1 MDGVIFLNKLK
12 RSEIKKTNEM
22 IKLILNSFKYFIEIK
37 KYNLLKILI

>member
-22 IKLILNSFKYFIEIK
+22 IKLIFNSIKYFIE
-37 KYNLLKILI
+37 L